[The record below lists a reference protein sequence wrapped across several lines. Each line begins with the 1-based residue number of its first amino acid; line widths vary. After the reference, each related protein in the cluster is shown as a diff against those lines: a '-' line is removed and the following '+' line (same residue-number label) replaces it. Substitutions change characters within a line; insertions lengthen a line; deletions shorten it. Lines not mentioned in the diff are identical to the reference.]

1 MEARL
6 FYSAFL
12 RSSAILSLGMSLSFP
27 IAGPGWRGQDLDWMV
42 EAFPM
47 ARQVKQGGQVL
58 TRQRAKVKE
67 PGLWKVLLHNDDY
80 TTQEFVVWLL
90 KTVFRKAEP
99 EATAIMLA
107 VHKAGVGV
115 AGVYTR
121 DVAETRA
128 ERGRQLAEREGFPL
142 LLTVEAEDA

>member
-1 MEARL
+1 
-6 FYSAFL
+6 
-12 RSSAILSLGMSLSFP
+12 
-27 IAGPGWRGQDLDWMV
+27 
-42 EAFPM
+42 M
-47 ARQVKQGGQVL
+47 ARQVKEEGQVL
-58 TRQRAKVKE
+58 TRKRAKVRE

-90 KTVFRKAEP
+90 KTVFRKPEL

-115 AGVYTR
+115 AGIYTR

-128 ERGRQLAEREGFPL
+128 ERGRQLAERDGFPL
-142 LLTVEAEDA
+142 LLTVEASDV

>member
-1 MEARL
+1 
-6 FYSAFL
+6 
-12 RSSAILSLGMSLSFP
+12 
-27 IAGPGWRGQDLDWMV
+27 
-42 EAFPM
+42 M
-47 ARQVKQGGQVL
+47 ARQSKQAGQTL

-90 KTVFRKAEP
+90 KTVFRKEEP

-107 VHKAGVGV
+107 VHRAGVGV
-115 AGVYTR
+115 AGVYTK

>member
-1 MEARL
+1 
-6 FYSAFL
+6 
-12 RSSAILSLGMSLSFP
+12 
-27 IAGPGWRGQDLDWMV
+27 
-42 EAFPM
+42 M
-47 ARQVKQGGQVL
+47 ARQSKEAGQVL

-107 VHKAGVGV
+107 VHRAGVGV
-115 AGVYTR
+115 AGVYTK

>member
-1 MEARL
+1 
-6 FYSAFL
+6 
-12 RSSAILSLGMSLSFP
+12 
-27 IAGPGWRGQDLDWMV
+27 
-42 EAFPM
+42 M
-47 ARQVKQGGQVL
+47 ARQVKEAGQVL

-90 KTVFRKAEP
+90 KTVFRRNEP
-99 EATAIMLA
+99 EATVIMLA

-115 AGVYTR
+115 AGIYTK

>member
-1 MEARL
+1 
-6 FYSAFL
+6 
-12 RSSAILSLGMSLSFP
+12 
-27 IAGPGWRGQDLDWMV
+27 
-42 EAFPM
+42 M
-47 ARQVKQGGQVL
+47 ARQVKEDGQVL
-58 TRQRAKVKE
+58 TRKRAKVRE
-67 PGLWKVLLHNDDY
+67 PGMWKVLLHNDDY
-80 TTQEFVVWLL
+80 TTQEFVVFLL

-107 VHKAGVGV
+107 VHRAGLGV

-142 LLTVEAEDA
+142 LLTIERNDA

>member
-1 MEARL
+1 
-6 FYSAFL
+6 
-12 RSSAILSLGMSLSFP
+12 
-27 IAGPGWRGQDLDWMV
+27 
-42 EAFPM
+42 M
-47 ARQVKQGGQVL
+47 ARQAKEAGQVL

-90 KTVFRKAEP
+90 ETVFRKAEP

-107 VHKAGVGV
+107 VHRAGVGV
-115 AGVYTR
+115 AGVYTK

-142 LLTVEAEDA
+142 LLTIEAADA

>member
-1 MEARL
+1 
-6 FYSAFL
+6 
-12 RSSAILSLGMSLSFP
+12 
-27 IAGPGWRGQDLDWMV
+27 
-42 EAFPM
+42 M
-47 ARQVKQGGQVL
+47 ARQVQEDGQVL
-58 TRQRAKVKE
+58 TRKRAKVRE

-80 TTQEFVVWLL
+80 TTQEFVVFLL

-107 VHKAGVGV
+107 VHRAGMGV
-115 AGVYTR
+115 AGIYTR

-142 LLTVEAEDA
+142 LLTVEENDA

>member
-1 MEARL
+1 M
-6 FYSAFL
+6 
-12 RSSAILSLGMSLSFP
+12 P
-27 IAGPGWRGQDLDWMV
+27 
-42 EAFPM
+42 
-47 ARQVKQGGQVL
+47 RQTKEEGQVL
-58 TRQRAKVKE
+58 TRKRSKLRE
-67 PGLWKVLLHNDDY
+67 PGMWKVLLHNDDY
-80 TTQEFVVWLL
+80 TTQEFVVFLL

-115 AGVYTR
+115 AGIYTR

-142 LLTVEAEDA
+142 LLTVEDNDV

>member
-1 MEARL
+1 
-6 FYSAFL
+6 
-12 RSSAILSLGMSLSFP
+12 
-27 IAGPGWRGQDLDWMV
+27 
-42 EAFPM
+42 M
-47 ARQVKQGGQVL
+47 ARQAKEDGQVL
-58 TRQRAKVKE
+58 TRKRAKLRE

-107 VHKAGVGV
+107 VHQAGVGV
-115 AGVYTR
+115 AGRYTR

-128 ERGRQLAEREGFPL
+128 ERGRRLAERDGFPL
-142 LLTVEAEDA
+142 LLTVEADDA

>member
-1 MEARL
+1 M
-6 FYSAFL
+6 
-12 RSSAILSLGMSLSFP
+12 LSFCAS
-27 IAGPGWRGQDLDWMV
+27 IEYDS
-42 EAFPM
+42 
-47 ARQVKQGGQVL
+47 VL
-58 TRQRAKVKE
+58 ELHRI
-67 PGLWKVLLHNDDY
+67 LLESVHPEKLYKLRCPHFHHNIVCRPRCY
-80 TTQEFVVWLL
+80 FLL

-107 VHKAGVGV
+107 VHRAGVGV

-142 LLTVEAEDA
+142 LLSVEADDA